1 MRNVVAVLA
10 ASLVVLLGACASEA
24 ERLATADIEPKVRVV
39 STAGEGTEVTVVL
52 FQGSLP
58 FATYRLQSGERLTV
72 TPPGGEAVEMTPGT
86 DMSAWLRRNAYVAT
100 LPETRPG
107 DELVI
112 AFERA
117 DEDDAPNTLVR
128 VPGEITVTRPSP
140 GDERTFDE
148 SFSVAWEPL
157 GSGQVELRFAVGDCA
172 GLAEEEL
179 EELRAERGFVGFPFG
194 APLSSGE
201 TGLATVT
208 FSAPTAAERCEA
220 DLLVGRTSDAIALD
234 PAFGELRDDSRSVRV
249 STVVPLVISQAPT
262 LATADIEPKVR
273 VVSTAGHG
281 TEVTVVLFRAG
292 LLPGGTYELAI
303 GERLTVT
310 AAGGEPVVLRP
321 GSDMSAAAQND
332 AYLASLPELLPGDE
346 LVIALEREGEEAAP
360 STVVRVPGEID
371 VIMPVPGDLRT
382 LGESFTIEWEPFT
395 SGQVELRFAV
405 DTCEGLDED
414 PLDDLR
420 TTRGYPL
427 ALRNGD
433 AGTTTVT
440 FSAPSEAERC
450 EAELLVG
457 RVSDTITPDPAFRGL
472 RGASRAVR
480 VSEPLA
486 LVFDQAP

>member
-1 MRNVVAVLA
+1 MRNVRSVVAAALVL
-10 ASLVVLLGACASEA
+10 LLGACASEPA
-24 ERLATADIEPKVRVV
+24 RLATADIEPKVRVV
-39 STAGEGTEVTVVL
+39 STAGESTEVTVVL
-52 FQGSLP
+52 FQGSGP

-72 TPPGGEAVEMTPGT
+72 TPPGGAAVEMTPGT

-112 AFERA
+112 AFERVG
-117 DEDDAPNTLVR
+117 EVDAPNTLVR
-128 VPGEITVTRPSP
+128 VAGEIAVTRPAP

-157 GSGQVELRFAVGDCA
+157 GSGQVELRFAVDDCE
-172 GLAEEEL
+172 GLDEGEL
-179 EELRAERGFVGFPFG
+179 EELRVQRGFVGFPFG

-208 FSAPTAAERCEA
+208 FSAPSAAERCEA

-249 STVVPLVISQAPT
+249 SAVVPLVISQAPT

-273 VVSTAGHG
+273 VVSTAGEG

-292 LLPGGTYELAI
+292 LFPGGTYELAI

-310 AAGGEPVVLRP
+310 AAGAEPVVLRP
-321 GSDMSAAAQND
+321 GIDMSAAAQSD
-332 AYLASLPELLPGDE
+332 AYIASLPELLPGED
-346 LVIALEREGEEAAP
+346 LVIALEREGEDAAP
-360 STVVRVPGEID
+360 NTVVRVPGDID
-371 VIMPVPGDLRT
+371 VTRPVPGAVRT
-382 LGESFTIEWEPFT
+382 LGESFAIEWQPLA

-405 DTCEGLDED
+405 DACEGLDED
-414 PLDDLR
+414 ALGDLR

-440 FSAPSEAERC
+440 FSAPSAAERC
-450 EAELLVG
+450 EADLLVG
-457 RVSDTITPDPAFRGL
+457 CTSDAIALDPAFRGL
-472 RGASRAVR
+472 RAASRAVR
-480 VSEPLA
+480 VSEPLP
-486 LVFDQAP
+486 LVFEQAP